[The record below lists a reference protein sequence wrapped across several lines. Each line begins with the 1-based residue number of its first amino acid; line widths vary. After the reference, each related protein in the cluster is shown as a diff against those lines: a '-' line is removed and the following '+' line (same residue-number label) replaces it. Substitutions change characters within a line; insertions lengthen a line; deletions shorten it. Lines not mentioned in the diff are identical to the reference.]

1 MKEVKS
7 KITKREQ
14 MILLLEKSGWQKG
27 RYVDISEFVQQ
38 CEEQGIELFASA
50 KKFLEEFIGIERYV
64 HFKYIHPCNDIG
76 ESIPKYTFD
85 FITKPND
92 KIDYEED
99 YQEILDFIQEDC
111 LYKGE
116 SGYYYPAVVAI
127 GRSGKLYFKHDY
139 DDKVQVFD
147 NLIDSMIWELEGK
160 NIITSSL
167 YKGDV

>member
-14 MILLLEKSGWQKG
+14 MILLLEKSGWHKG
-27 RYVDISEFVQQ
+27 RYVDISEFEQQ
-38 CEEQGIELFASA
+38 CEEQKIELFESA
-50 KKFLEEFIGIERYV
+50 KQFLQEFIGIERNV
-64 HFKYIHPCNDIG
+64 HFKYIHQCNDIG
-76 ESIPKYTFD
+76 VSSQKYTFD
-85 FITKPND
+85 FITKPNN
-92 KIDYEED
+92 KVDYEEE
-99 YQEILDFIQEDC
+99 YQEILDFVQEDC
-111 LYKGE
+111 FYLGE

-147 NLIDSMIWELEGK
+147 NLIDSMLWELDGK